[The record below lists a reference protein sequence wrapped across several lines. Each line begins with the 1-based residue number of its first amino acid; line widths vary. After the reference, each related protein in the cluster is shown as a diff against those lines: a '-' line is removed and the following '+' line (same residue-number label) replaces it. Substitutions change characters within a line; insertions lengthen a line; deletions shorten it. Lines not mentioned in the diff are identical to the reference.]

1 MAISH
6 LRPAAIRDFYNITK
20 MTQPQLRNV
29 ELYINNPKLVTL
41 RLLHR
46 RHCLYCGSLSLTIKS
61 VKSPISE
68 S

>member
-1 MAISH
+1 MTISH
-6 LRPAAIRDFYNITK
+6 LKPAAIGDFYNITT

-46 RHCLYCGSLSLTIKS
+46 RHCLYRWPLSLTIKR